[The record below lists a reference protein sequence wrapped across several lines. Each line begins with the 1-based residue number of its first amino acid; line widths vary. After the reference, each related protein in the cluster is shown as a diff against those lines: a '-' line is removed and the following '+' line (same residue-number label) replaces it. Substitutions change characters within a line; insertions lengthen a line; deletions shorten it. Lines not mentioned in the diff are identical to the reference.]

1 MISCQGCSLAKIQQ
15 YSLSSINMV
24 PHQHFAYDTVLRNL
38 HCERPKVVRLKGKGK
53 KEDVLGFA
61 VIRVTES

>member
-1 MISCQGCSLAKIQQ
+1 MEQG
-15 YSLSSINMV
+15 
-24 PHQHFAYDTVLRNL
+24 LRWSKKL
-38 HCERPKVVRLKGKGK
+38 LRLKGKGK